1 MNLTTIGD
9 LSQSY
14 MLRHRQTALQAESL
28 QRQTELTTGLAAD
41 TRSHLRGDYAQL
53 ADIERS
59 LSMLDSYDV
68 AITES
73 DTMTTM
79 MQTALG
85 AMQEVTSDLSTSL
98 VLAAQ
103 TDAPMAVR
111 NVSGDAA
118 LGFASLVGQLNTR
131 AGGRSLFAGAAYD
144 SAALAAPE
152 EMLAALRGALAGEV
166 TMTGVQARLD
176 SWFGSGGDFET
187 LGYLGVTEDGTPLQL
202 SEDVRIGLSI
212 RADDQVFRDT
222 LKATAMAALAADD
235 SLGFADDLQ
244 AQMVE
249 TAGTELIAL
258 QPALTETMAGLGV
271 VQARIEDSQVRNA
284 AAGLALEVSR
294 NTLLAADQYEAATRF
309 ELVQTQIETLYAVT
323 VRASRMS
330 LLDYMR

>member
-14 MLRHRQTALQAESL
+14 ILRQRQTALQAESRQL
-28 QRQTELTTGLAAD
+28 QTELTTGLAAD

-53 ADIERS
+53 SDIERS

-73 DTMTTM
+73 DTMTTV

-85 AMQEVTSDLSTSL
+85 ALQEVTSDLSTGL

-103 TDAPMAVR
+103 TGSPTAVR
-111 NVSGDAA
+111 TASEDAGH
-118 LGFASLVGQLNTR
+118 GFAALVGQLNAR
-131 AGGRSLFAGAAYD
+131 VGDRSLFAGAAYD
-144 SAALAAPE
+144 SAALAAPD
-152 EMLAALRGALAGEV
+152 EMLTALRGALAGEV
-166 TMTGVQARLD
+166 TMTGVQSALD
-176 SWFGSGGDFET
+176 SWFGVGGDFET

-222 LKATAMAALAADD
+222 LKATALAALAADD
-235 SLGFADDLQ
+235 SLGFTDDLQ

-249 TAGTELIAL
+249 AAGTELIAL

-271 VQARIEDSQVRNA
+271 VQARIQDSQVRNA
-284 AAGLALEVSR
+284 AAGLALEISR
-294 NTLLAADQYEAATRF
+294 NTLLEADQYEAATRF